1 MVIGKLKPHYIELMQ
16 KKYSYHLAMK
26 AYYYSPDKELKS
38 FFHKEIN
45 GQIGKLIMH

>member
-1 MVIGKLKPHYIELMQ
+1 
-16 KKYSYHLAMK
+16 MK

-38 FFHKEIN
+38 FFHKEIS